1 MGKFGEDSS
10 IKLTS
15 VNKNG
20 GIIMKNLKKSISEII
35 ENIEKEGVDCFQNR
49 DTKDIYLVKGNDV
62 VKYIEFDKL
71 VEQIVTVIKW
81 WCWKQEGVLNHAKW
95 TFKTDVLEVDE
106 TFRQIGEKLDGLVY
120 LDNFSEKFNFFST
133 GEEVLDQESK
143 GWDLKIYSTLSEIQ
157 TKLEIRIKT

>member
-10 IKLTS
+10 IKLTI

-71 VEQIVTVIKW
+71 VEQIVTVIK
-81 WCWKQEGVLNHAKW
+81 
-95 TFKTDVLEVDE
+95 
-106 TFRQIGEKLDGLVY
+106 
-120 LDNFSEKFNFFST
+120 
-133 GEEVLDQESK
+133 
-143 GWDLKIYSTLSEIQ
+143 
-157 TKLEIRIKT
+157 